1 MRLLFI
7 FSYCLKDVVRG
18 NYLIVGEIMLFNS

>member
-7 FSYCLKDVVRG
+7 FSYCLEDVVHG